1 MWKIFDT
8 VLPVNY
14 NLAPALSRVYGL
26 GLSRAYSILDA
37 FGFSCDFSM
46 NEVNSYFYN
55 ILVSYIK
62 PHFILDERLK
72 ELYLQ
77 RLEFF
82 FENNFIKGVRIFNG
96 LPINGQRTRTNASTP
111 KRLKPFSEKFNEII
125 ADRNRRL
132 QEFAKKRDRKK
143 K

>member
-1 MWKIFDT
+1 
-8 VLPVNY
+8 
-14 NLAPALSRVYGL
+14 
-26 GLSRAYSILDA
+26 
-37 FGFSCDFSM
+37 M

-55 ILVSYIK
+55 ILISYIK
-62 PHFILDERLK
+62 PYYILDLRLK

-82 FENNFIKGVRIFNG
+82 FENNFVKGVRIFNG

-111 KRLKPFSEKFNEII
+111 KRLKPFSEKFNEVI
-125 ADRNRRL
+125 AERNRRL
-132 QEFAKKRDRKK
+132 QEFAKRREKK